1 VAGESFDTPPTAVV
15 ATPTAMANVA
25 EETAWVET
33 DPRYVYMDDIDQTA
47 AVGSTIS
54 VPIDSSTP
62 EV

>member
-1 VAGESFDTPPTAVV
+1 MAGETFSSPPTAVV

-47 AVGSTIS
+47 ATGSTIS
-54 VPIDSSTP
+54 TP
-62 EV
+62 E